1 MPLII
6 MVTIKQSAKFSLKT
20 PYYYSVGP
28 IYCYLLT
35 KVSGALTL
43 ELILLVSSIF
53 IFYFFKVIRFGLTVT
68 LSLSLSLSLSHMH
81 ISPLHCHHQP
91 TCSWMHESEGNE
103 LVGVFIITNG
113 FESCKSSRAMWLSNQ
128 IDWHPIPNTLI
139 GSLSCMI
146 DDPIPLL

>member
-1 MPLII
+1 MMEAIMPLII

-68 LSLSLSLSLSHMH
+68 LSLSLSLSL
-81 ISPLHCHHQP
+81 ICIFLLCI
-91 TCSWMHESEGNE
+91 
-103 LVGVFIITNG
+103 VITNQHAV
-113 FESCKSSRAMWLSNQ
+113 ECTYQQEMRSWVYLSSRMALNRA
-128 IDWHPIPNTLI
+128 
-139 GSLSCMI
+139 SLHVQC
-146 DDPIPLL
+146 DLATK